1 MLKKLFLSIALVGGV
16 LAAEAQIDAG
26 VTQWGAHVSLIY
38 DMPGNVNFK
47 DPTSIASMGK
57 ILKDSHGIAFGASA
71 RHTLSQRFYVEP
83 GLNVS
88 YGKSDIQLTLQEIN
102 GQAYNDIKATR
113 LALNVPLQAG
123 VYFGVTDKL
132 SFFLHTGPEL
142 NVGLLAKMGGD
153 ALKHLE
159 ELEGSKIPT
168 NLYKK
173 SGFPPLKRFD
183 LGWRW
188 GAGLQYC
195 NVELS
200 LGYTYGMLNQWN
212 NSAATMHNSR
222 FGVNVGY
229 RFR

>member
-1 MLKKLFLSIALVGGV
+1 MLKKLLLSMAVLGGV
-16 LAAEAQIDAG
+16 LAAQAQVEAG
-26 VTQWGAHVSLIY
+26 TTKWGAHVSFLY
-38 DMPGNVNFK
+38 DMPSNVAFK
-47 DPTSIASMGK
+47 EPIVAQTAGK
-57 ILKDSHGIAFGASA
+57 VLKDSHGIAFGASV

-83 GLNVS
+83 GVNVS
-88 YGKSDIQLTLQEIN
+88 YGKSDIQLTLHEIN
-102 GQAYNDIKATR
+102 SDSYNDFKATR
-113 LALNVPLQAG
+113 LSLNIPLQG
-123 VYFGVTDKL
+123 GLYFGVTDKL
-132 SFFLHTGPEL
+132 TFLLHTGPEL
-142 NVGLLAKMGGD
+142 NVGLLAKMGGETV
-153 ALKHLE
+153 KHLE
-159 ELEGSKIPT
+159 EMEGVTIPT

-188 GAGLQYC
+188 GVGFQYS